1 MLLLMFV
8 AWSPKFPRWC
18 ARWVGWLAG
27 HWRYCGLIS
36 AYRPHTCTDHHP
48 PCNTPSSPC
57 HSTHGL
63 PTQPTKT
70 NMIEI
75 FSLKGTF
82 ISSTERL
89 FMSFKVIY
97 TYLGR
102 NCNSLG
108 ATVGR
113 MQPLLLWVLKLSATY
128 SMRGLTCMSQIL
140 SLAFGSRLKYC
151 VAFRF

>member
-63 PTQPTKT
+63 PTQPMKT
-70 NMIEI
+70 NMIERHI
-75 FSLKGTF
+75 YKFHREAF
-82 ISSTERL
+82 Y
-89 FMSFKVIY
+89 VIQIWEAIV
-97 TYLGR
+97 THWE
-102 NCNSLG
+102 

-113 MQPLLLWVLKLSATY
+113 MQPLRLWVLKLSATY

-140 SLAFGSRLKYC
+140 SLAFGSRLKYW

>member
-97 TYLGR
+97 TYLGG
-102 NCNSLG
+102 NYNSLRG
-108 ATVGR
+108 NCRPHAAP
-113 MQPLLLWVLKLSATY
+113 PL
-128 SMRGLTCMSQIL
+128 MSTEAVSDLFNERPHLHVSDPVIGIWFK
-140 SLAFGSRLKYC
+140 A
-151 VAFRF
+151 